1 MEASALSV
9 LPNSKIPKEDLEAFY
24 DYCKEN
30 PQAKEAVD
38 KVIKAFSPDKI
49 QTFLENCEDIPL
61 PTNATSWEKFSA
73 QYEQEIKQQKE
84 APKQEVAV
92 VKYDSAVAEDKTVVV
107 EDKTVVAG
115 NNVEKQEISAK
126 RQEILTILTP

>member
-1 MEASALSV
+1 LS
-9 LPNSKIPKEDLEAFY
+9 NSKIPKEELEAFY

-61 PTNATSWEKFSA
+61 PTNAISWEKFST

-84 APKQEVAV
+84 SPKQETVAT
-92 VKYDSAVAEDKTVVV
+92 AEHLEDQKTA
-107 EDKTVVAG
+107 E
-115 NNVEKQEISAK
+115 K